1 MSDASHAKS
10 KTKKRKRAAI
20 QASDASHAKLDA
32 IHLLNSYHA
41 TKSKIRD
48 DAKDLIMRI
57 EAIPL
62 TEDLV
67 FDTYPQVVA
76 KLKEFLAR
84 RHGVTQ

>member
-1 MSDASHAKS
+1 
-10 KTKKRKRAAI
+10 
-20 QASDASHAKLDA
+20 
-32 IHLLNSYHA
+32 LLNSYHA